1 MLNVN
6 FINTTDNKK
15 DEKRNTEKINT
26 VMEAIAFE
34 NNAIRLEVIG
44 DSLKK
49 ALNKK
54 DTLASMEE
62 QATYYV
68 ENIKPLEDERNTLN
82 AAQKALKNSHSTV
95 ISAAENSGT
104 DTIRLRRLFR
114 IVASEG
120 KMSHIDKIMISQP
133 DFDAAAVYNAFELIH
148 STAKKDRNEH
158 GNRTQSNA
166 LKDAYITISDSI
178 NNYVHALFG
187 VKENEYTK
195 KVSIKFNN
203 TTLARLH
210 ELYVQSYTLTKKS
223 DKENDGYKLMDGYK
237 TNTLIVTKQRKR
249 KGEPTRIEYD
259 ISRLNKAICILA
271 YEYICK

>member
-6 FINTTDNKK
+6 FINTIEK
-15 DEKRNTEKINT
+15 DEKGNTAKINT

-34 NNAIRLEVIG
+34 KNAIRLEVIA

-49 ALNKK
+49 ALKKK
-54 DTLASMEE
+54 DTLASIED
-62 QATYYV
+62 QAAYYA
-68 ENIKPLEDERNTLN
+68 ENIKPLEDERNELN
-82 AAQKALKNSHSTV
+82 TAQEALKNSHSTIV
-95 ISAAENSGT
+95 DAAENSGT
-104 DTIRLRRLFR
+104 DINRLRRLFR
-114 IVASEG
+114 LIASEG
-120 KMSHIDKIMISQP
+120 KMSHIDKIMIFQP

-166 LKDAYITISDSI
+166 LKDAYKTIFDSI

-187 VKENEYTK
+187 VKENEYIK
-195 KVSIKFNN
+195 KVSVKFNN

-210 ELYVQSYTLTKKS
+210 ELYVQSYTLAKKN
-223 DKENDGYKLMDGYK
+223 DNENDGYKIMEGYK

-249 KGEPTRIEYD
+249 KGEPTKIEYD
-259 ISRLNKAICILA
+259 ISRLNKSICMLA

>member
-6 FINTTDNKK
+6 FINTIEK
-15 DEKRNTEKINT
+15 DEKGNTAKINI

-34 NNAIRLEVIG
+34 GNAIRLEIIN

-49 ALNKK
+49 VIKKK
-54 DTLASMEE
+54 DTLARMED
-62 QATYYV
+62 QAAYYV
-68 ENIKPLEDERNTLN
+68 ENIKPLEDERNKLN
-82 AAQKALKNSHSTV
+82 TAQKALKNSHTTV
-95 ISAAENSGT
+95 IDAAENSGT
-104 DTIRLRRLFR
+104 DINRLRRLFR
-114 IVASEG
+114 LIASEG
-120 KMSHIDKIMISQP
+120 KMSHIDKIMIFQP

-158 GNRTQSNA
+158 GNRTQTST
-166 LKDAYITISDSI
+166 LKDAYKIISDNI
-178 NNYVHALFG
+178 NNYVYALFG

-195 KVSIKFNN
+195 KVSVNFNN

-210 ELYVQSYTLTKKS
+210 ELYVQSYTLTKKA
-223 DKENDGYKLMDGYK
+223 DKENDGSKFMEGYK

-259 ISRLNKAICILA
+259 ISRLNKAICMLA